1 MKAFSF
7 YLFNRS
13 CGLIICSVFDC
24 LVEISL
30 HTSFLCHVVSILQYI
45 GKGIYFLDHASVKF
59 AFHSLHVTYGS
70 TSLLFNSD

>member
-30 HTSFLCHVVSILQYI
+30 HTCNIYR
-45 GKGIYFLDHASVKF
+45 KGIYFLDHASVKF